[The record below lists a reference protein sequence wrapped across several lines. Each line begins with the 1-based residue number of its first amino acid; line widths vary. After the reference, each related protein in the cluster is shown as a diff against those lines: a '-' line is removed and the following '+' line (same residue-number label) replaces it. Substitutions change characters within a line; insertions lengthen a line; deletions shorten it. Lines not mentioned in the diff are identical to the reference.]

1 MTYTNEELADW
12 FDRMVTAANDN
23 PILGLAFGGIPDFGS
38 TGPGALMADMVER
51 FTQTAKRL
59 RSMPTL
65 DSLDVSPARTTDPE
79 TSKAAARGITADN
92 ARGKIALAYYR
103 DAKLYGGSGLSAAA
117 ATRVAKL
124 EHLAAPWKRA
134 SELKQAGI
142 IAATGETIKGTRGQ
156 RQDVLAI
163 TDYGVS
169 EVERVFPDAVNTLFD
184 LGTPPPLTPS
194 DPELAAEG

>member
-1 MTYTNEELADW
+1 MTYDATHSNE
-12 FDRMVTAANDN
+12 
-23 PILGLAFGGIPDFGS
+23 GLARFLQDVYELTS
-38 TGPGALMADMVER
+38 ER
-51 FTQTAKRL
+51 FPHDSLSDLCRAKILPDNWPGLLREAAKRL
-59 RSMPTL
+59 RSTPNL
-65 DSLDVSPARTTDPE
+65 DSIDVSPARTTDPA
-79 TSKAAARGITADN
+79 TSKAAARAITADN